1 MFLGLGQK
9 SIFQKVKI
17 AINGP
22 AGFEATCLV
31 TLLAS
36 PIQVKPNGFEKIEKP
51 KQTLISGIISVALD
65 LFGSCRLTSDTQNQ
79 ET

>member
-36 PIQVKPNGFEKIEKP
+36 PIRSKPNGFEKIEKR
-51 KQTLISGIISVALD
+51 KNTLVSDISFLWLWICLGLI
-65 LFGSCRLTSDTQNQ
+65 G
-79 ET
+79 